1 MDGHS
6 KVNPVAT
13 IFLLQTMDKSK
24 LIYSISAAKF
34 LSTMK
39 TKRSLIQICRLGA
52 VACLNPLRRAAEVV
66 SKQWNVI
73 NPPATSKKF
82 EQRINP

>member
-34 LSTMK
+34 RSTMK
-39 TKRSLIQICRLGA
+39 TKRSLMQICRPGA
-52 VACLNPLRRAAEVV
+52 MACLNPLRRAAEVV